1 MDTTKLDDLLNEA
14 EAQEGNQIEWTLDQK
29 YDVKNFYVDEHGIV
43 DIKNKTIGDMS
54 KHISVKG
61 ESYSQYIEFKIS
73 RFYDGIDLTNMLLAI
88 YYDVPSV
95 GSDESKPINVY
106 YNETEMKFGWA
117 IPVEVVQTNLTI
129 DLCVYARGKLSDGN
143 NYILKTKTATYQ
155 INDGL
160 ELGSGVIQPTNNWYT
175 NFVFEMDSKVK
186 YATDAANSALNS
198 YNVVKEAETVVLQS
212 KQIVEEKSE
221 VVDTQYKEIITM
233 HKEAEQYR
241 DEAFQFR
248 NEAEQFSPDGYSSL
262 VEQVNKNTVKVDTI
276 IEKAD
281 LGIQETVTGE
291 QIHLTDSADSKVK
304 EFALFGKATQKTT
317 SGKNLLTYPYNE
329 TSMTRFGVTFT
340 DLGDGTIHVN
350 GTNTKEDGTA
360 YLFLIGIS
368 DNYILPKGTYII
380 SGTPIENNSDKKCW
394 LSVTREID
402 STRIASDTGSGGT
415 FTLEEDTQLRIAIII
430 NASATANNL
439 IFKPMLRLAS
449 VEDDTWE
456 PYTGGIP
463 SPSPEYPQEIEI
475 SGESYNLLEN
485 TATTK
490 TSSGIT
496 FTVNNDGTVTA
507 SGTTTNSLASI
518 GINYDIRNKLKI
530 GEKYIL
536 SGAKGVDNGVVKIAL
551 KDGIAFKE
559 SDNSDTIFTYNGE
572 EIEYVSLIVR
582 GIGISLNNSVF
593 KPMIRKASVKNDR
606 YMPYGKGS
614 VEVKSVGKNLYNR
627 NNDINR
633 TNVGVTA
640 TISDG
645 VMVLNGTATGT
656 GALPTGHTHT
666 IIDAKVGDVITHS
679 IKVIDGTA
687 ILPSN
692 TSISFCRFLN
702 EKATEI
708 YKLRGIAAS
717 GTIDKNTKFPS
728 KTFVVTE
735 NMLGSDG
742 RLRVNNQ
749 TYFYKD
755 FVYNNLKLAVQL
767 EKSSVATEYQPY
779 KEIISTIPT
788 PNGLARK
795 SVSSGGSYTDSNGQ
809 QWICDEILKYADGSG
824 EYVQRV
830 TSAVFD
836 GVNNKVNSVGISTEY
851 GVSFASS
858 KNSNTLLGKLVLESG
873 NYYDLSCTHFIT
885 KYAYYNSA
893 TTKDYGCGIYRTNAN
908 IWFSIDKNTASKIGI
923 NVDTATVEQFNLWL
937 QENPVIVYGI
947 LAEPIHTPLTA
958 EQIAE
963 IEKVCTFCPVTNI
976 SNDFDCGMKVTYLAD
991 SKNYIDNQ
999 LAIQAQAQEEEMMSM
1014 FLLLPDEV
1022 QATMIEN
1029 DTNNLISGMEE

>member
-1 MDTTKLDDLLNEA
+1 
-14 EAQEGNQIEWTLDQK
+14 
-29 YDVKNFYVDEHGIV
+29 
-43 DIKNKTIGDMS
+43 MS
-54 KHISVKG
+54 KIQTFLQNILSARYGKDVRQSIHDAIEEIDSVADTAKDSATAKAEEARKSALSASNSATAAATSENNAKSYM
-61 ESYSQYIEFKIS
+61 ESASTSAANAKTSE
-73 RFYDGIDLTNMLLAI
+73 TNSKTSETNAKASETNAKVSEENAQAVFESLPEDYNTL
-88 YYDVPSV
+88 
-95 GSDESKPINVY
+95 SDEFYEV
-106 YNETEMKFGWA
+106 A
-117 IPVEVVQTNLTI
+117 I
-129 DLCVYARGKLSDGN
+129 
-143 NYILKTKTATYQ
+143 
-155 INDGL
+155 
-160 ELGSGVIQPTNNWYT
+160 
-175 NFVFEMDSKVK
+175 
-186 YATDAANSALNS
+186 
-198 YNVVKEAETVVLQS
+198 
-212 KQIVEEKSE
+212 KQ
-221 VVDTQYKEIITM
+221 
-233 HKEAEQYR
+233 A
-241 DEAFQFR
+241 
-248 NEAEQFSPDGYSSL
+248 
-262 VEQVNKNTVKVDTI
+262 
-276 IEKAD
+276 
-281 LGIQETVTGE
+281 VTGE
-291 QIHLTDSADSKVK
+291 QIHVDDSANAKVR

-463 SPSPEYPQEIEI
+463 SPNPRYPQEIEVA
-475 SGESYNLLEN
+475 G
-485 TATTK
+485 
-490 TSSGIT
+490 
-496 FTVNNDGTVTA
+496 A
-507 SGTTTNSLASI
+507 S
-518 GINYDIRNKLKI
+518 
-530 GEKYIL
+530 
-536 SGAKGVDNGVVKIAL
+536 
-551 KDGIAFKE
+551 
-559 SDNSDTIFTYNGE
+559 
-572 EIEYVSLIVR
+572 
-582 GIGISLNNSVF
+582 
-593 KPMIRKASVKNDR
+593 
-606 YMPYGKGS
+606 GS

-627 NNDINR
+627 NSDINR

-640 TISDG
+640 TISEG

-656 GALPTGHTHT
+656 GALPTGHTYT
-666 IIDAKVGDVITHS
+666 IIDAKIGDIITHS

-708 YKLRGIAAS
+708 YKPRGIAAS

-735 NMLGSDG
+735 NMFGSDG

-779 KEIISTIPT
+779 KETISTIPT

-836 GVNNKVNSVGISTEY
+836 GVNNKVVGLGTSQTY
-851 GVSFASS
+851 GTSFGSSQKEGNDFLNKLIPVS
-858 KNSNTLLGKLVLESG
+858 KNSTDIITDYFISKVVYYGNTDGIGS
-873 NYYDLSCTHFIT
+873 
-885 KYAYYNSA
+885 
-893 TTKDYGCGIYRTNAN
+893 GIYRTKNA
-908 IWFSIDKNTASKIGI
+908 IWFSIDKQTLTKIGLSDTPT
-923 NVDTATVEQFNLWL
+923 VDEFNAWL
-937 QENPVIVYGI
+937 QENPVTVYGI
-947 LAEPIHTPLTA
+947 LAEPIITPLTA
-958 EQIAE
+958 EQLAE
-963 IEKVCTFCPVTNI
+963 IEKVCTFYPVTNI
-976 SNDFDCGMKVTYLAD
+976 SNDADCGMKVTYLAD
-991 SKNYIDNQ
+991 SKIYIDNQ
-999 LAIQAQAQEEEMMSM
+999 LSKQMDALREEMANTFALMSA
-1014 FLLLPDEV
+1014 ET
-1022 QATMIEN
+1022 QAAMIEN
-1029 DTNNLISGMEE
+1029 DTNNLLTESEE